1 VEALM
6 ITVFALGQVAV
17 EYGVLTSRSM
27 ASLKT
32 ALGNVETQTWV
43 IAVGLLV
50 LLYLIVKKM

>member
-1 VEALM
+1 
-6 ITVFALGQVAV
+6 
-17 EYGVLTSRSM
+17 M

-43 IAVGLLV
+43 IAVVLLV

>member
-1 VEALM
+1 M